1 MDMDRIEALVELVAK
16 SGVEEV
22 TVRSTGGRITVR
34 KEAAAPRAAR
44 TGRTDGAMVV
54 AVPAGAAEQ
63 AVEAAAA
70 AEAHFTITAP
80 MVGIFYHAEPPV
92 GPGTVVRPGQVV
104 GAIESMKLMNDVRA
118 EVGGGVAEILVE
130 AGMAVEYGQPLFV
143 VAEAPE

>member
-1 MDMDRIEALVELVAK
+1 MDIDRIEALVDLVAK
-16 SGVEEV
+16 SGVSEV

-34 KEAAAPRAAR
+34 KQPAAARPQRQPRA
-44 TGRTDGAMVV
+44 DGVMVV
-54 AVPAGAAEQ
+54 AVPAGATEQ
-63 AVEAAAA
+63 AAVAAAPA
-70 AEAHFTITAP
+70 DTHFTVTAP

-143 VAEAPE
+143 VAETAE